1 MIYRIWSIVFI
12 LSISAVSISTM
23 NGEVELGQV
32 EQHLDFFYLK
42 KFCEIFLYN
51 IVLDKFKD
59 FMGIMIGTQYIIV
72 YHIGIRK
79 FWDEKKVAFQIF
91 FSEDK
96 LLVLI

>member
-1 MIYRIWSIVFI
+1 MAGRTASG
-12 LSISAVSISTM
+12 L
-23 NGEVELGQV
+23 
-32 EQHLDFFYLK
+32 FYLK
-42 KFCEIFLYN
+42 KFVRYN

-72 YHIGIRK
+72 YYIGISK

-91 FSEDK
+91 FSDDK